1 MMYTCY
7 KRIVLLV
14 FLMVGFSMYSQETLT
29 KKIEKTFEMTNAG
42 ELHLNNKY
50 GNIIVNGWEQN
61 SMKLTINI
69 KVTNKKKD
77 KAKDI
82 LDRIDTDIKEA
93 GNFIS
98 IASEISDKNKSL
110 FSRYFNKVN
119 PFDLDKSNV
128 EINYTIYMPINA
140 EIELTNKFGDVI
152 LENWTGKLKANLQH
166 GDLWINEAITN
177 ANIDI
182 KFGKLRA
189 KSITYGSISLKNGNA
204 SIEESKDLLLKTS
217 GSTIEIG
224 NVADLELVSS
234 KDEIL
239 IEQVGVIH
247 GELMFSNAQIS
258 KVNSNIDLIMRV
270 AELRVSKVNQP
281 DAVVTINQESSDI
294 NLNIS
299 DLEFKL
305 DATLEQGLLRLPKT
319 FSNIN
324 TTMIDKGKRIR
335 KVNATYG
342 KMNLGVFTFTGKKGI
357 ITLKE

>member
-1 MMYTCY
+1 MYTCY
-7 KRIVLLV
+7 KKIVLLV
-14 FLMVGFSMYSQETLT
+14 LLMIGFSMHSQETLT
-29 KKIEKTFEMTNAG
+29 KKIEKTFKMTNTG

-61 SMKLTINI
+61 RIELTIDV

-77 KAKDI
+77 KAKDL

-93 GNFIS
+93 GDFIS
-98 IASEISDKNKSL
+98 ITSEISDKNKSL

-140 EIELTNKFGDVI
+140 EIDLTNKFGDVI
-152 LENWTGKLKANLQH
+152 LDNWTGKLKTNLQH

-189 KSITYGSISLKNGNA
+189 KSITYGSISLKNGNVN
-204 SIEESKDLLLKTS
+204 IETSRELLLKTS
-217 GSTIEIG
+217 GCHIDIG
-224 NVADLELVSS
+224 HVKDLELISS

-239 IEQVGVIH
+239 IEQVDTID
-247 GELMFSNAQIS
+247 GELMFSNAQINA
-258 KVNSNIDLIMRV
+258 VDSNIDLIMQV
-270 AELRVSKVNQP
+270 AELRVSKINQP
-281 DAVVTINQESSDI
+281 DAVVMINQESSDI
-294 NLNIS
+294 NLNVS
-299 DLEFKL
+299 HLAFKL

-319 FSNIN
+319 FYDIN
-324 TTMIDKGKRIR
+324 TTMLDKGKRIR
-335 KVNATYG
+335 KVNARYG
-342 KMNLGVFTFTGKKGI
+342 KVSLGVFTFTGKKGI